1 MHTTSQNRKHC
12 HLKQKLDKCVE
23 VRDVSGIWKNIRGF
37 LGWGKSGGSP
47 TELTDPN
54 TGQQTNSPKNMAN
67 IKNQYYADKVSKIR

>member
-1 MHTTSQNRKHC
+1 M
-12 HLKQKLDKCVE
+12 E

-54 TGQQTNSPKNMAN
+54 TGQQTNYPKIWQIYKIN
-67 IKNQYYADKVSKIR
+67 IMWIKLVK